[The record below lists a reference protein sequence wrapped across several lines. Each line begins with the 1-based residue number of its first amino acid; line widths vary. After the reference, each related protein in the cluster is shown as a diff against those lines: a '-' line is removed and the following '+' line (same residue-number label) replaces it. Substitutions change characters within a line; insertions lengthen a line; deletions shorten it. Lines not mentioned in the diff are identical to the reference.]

1 MSIIV
6 NLIEMKP
13 MSYKEFLKQDAERL
27 RRKLDNEKDSLKRLR
42 IISEINRI
50 RVRLNSSLRL
60 TKCGDA

>member
-1 MSIIV
+1 
-6 NLIEMKP
+6 MKP